1 MKRNQIMIT
10 ALAVMIA
17 IAGYLNFAGNKMNEE
32 TLIVSDDVMT
42 DDEMTALLDL
52 SEEDIVSDIDSL
64 DEDAVL
70 TENYLDED
78 IALGESGLEDEIVN
92 VTDGQEILEEVVQV
106 SEDSAY
112 SEIVVDMSGNEEEA
126 KEDVIDGTPGEAVF
140 TSTQAVSTLSAARLL
155 KEQTRAKNKE
165 ALEEIVNNEILDSAQ
180 KEEAVANMVALTDR
194 SEKEME
200 AEILLS
206 AKGFTETVVSMSDN
220 SVDVVVCTD
229 TLTDAQLAQIMDI
242 VTRKTKI
249 SAENV
254 IISQVTQK

>member
-1 MKRNQIMIT
+1 MKRNQVMIT

-42 DDEMTALLDL
+42 EDEMTALLDL

-70 TENYLDED
+70 TENYL
-78 IALGESGLEDEIVN
+78 ESSMEEVVY
-92 VTDGQEILEEVVQV
+92 VTDGQENAEELVQV

-126 KEDVIDGTPGEAVF
+126 GEDVIDGTPGEAVF

-220 SVDVVVCTD
+220 SVDVVVCAD

>member
-1 MKRNQIMIT
+1 MKKNQIMIT

-17 IAGYLNFAGNKMNEE
+17 IAGYLNFAGSKINEE
-32 TLIVSDDVMT
+32 SLVVSDEIMT
-42 DDEMTALLDL
+42 EDEMTALLDL
-52 SEEDIVSDIDSL
+52 SEEDIVSDIESL
-64 DEDAVL
+64 EEDAVL
-70 TENYLDED
+70 TENYLEEELFVDET
-78 IALGESGLEDEIVN
+78 IPK
-92 VTDGQEILEEVVQV
+92 EEVVYVTDEQAD
-106 SEDSAY
+106 SEELVQASDESAY
-112 SEIVVDMSGNEEEA
+112 SKIVVDMNGNKEEA
-126 KEDVIDGTPGEAVF
+126 EEDIIEGTPGEAVF

-155 KEQTRAKNKE
+155 KEQTRAKNRE
-165 ALEEIVNNEILDSAQ
+165 VLEEIVNNEILDSAQ

-206 AKGFTETVVSMSDN
+206 SKGFTETVVSMSDN

-229 TLTDAQLAQIMDI
+229 SLTDAQLAQIMDI

-254 IISQVTQK
+254 IISRVTQK

>member
-10 ALAVMIA
+10 TLAVMIA
-17 IAGYLNFAGNKMNEE
+17 IAGYLNFAGNKIGEE
-32 TLIVSDDVMT
+32 SLVVSDDVMT
-42 DDEMTALLDL
+42 EEEMTALLDL
-52 SEEDIVSDIDSL
+52 SEEDIVSDIGSL

-70 TENYLDED
+70 TENYTQE
-78 IALGESGLEDEIVN
+78 EFVV
-92 VTDGQEILEEVVQV
+92 VTDEAKTSEELVFSDIEVELT
-106 SEDSAY
+106 S
-112 SEIVVDMSGNEEEA
+112 NEEEA
-126 KEDVIDGTPGEAVF
+126 GEGVIEGTPGEAVF
-140 TSTQAVSTLSAARLL
+140 TSTRAVSTLSAAKLL

-165 ALEEIVNNEILDSAQ
+165 ALAEIVNNEILDSAQ
-180 KEEAVANMVALTDR
+180 KEEAVAGMVALTDR
-194 SEKEME
+194 SEREME

-242 VTRKTKI
+242 VTRKTQI

-254 IISQVTQK
+254 IISKVTQK

>member
-1 MKRNQIMIT
+1 MKRNQVMIT

-17 IAGYLNFAGNKMNEE
+17 IAGYLNFAGNKLNEE
-32 TLIVSDDVMT
+32 TLIVSEGVATEED
-42 DDEMTALLDL
+42 MTALLDL
-52 SEEDIVSDIDSL
+52 SEEDIVSDIESL
-64 DEDAVL
+64 EEDAVL
-70 TENYLDED
+70 TDNYLEEE
-78 IALGESGLEDEIVN
+78 IAFVESDGEEMVY
-92 VTDGQEILEEVVQV
+92 VMDGQENMEELVQT
-106 SEDSAY
+106 SGDSAY
-112 SEIVVDMSGNEEEA
+112 SEIMVDMSPNPEEA
-126 KEDVIDGTPGEAVF
+126 DDDVISGTPGEAVF

-155 KEQTRAKNKE
+155 KEQTRAKNRE

-206 AKGFTETVVSMSDN
+206 AKGFPQTVVSMSDN
-220 SVDVVVCTD
+220 NVDVVVCAD
-229 TLTDAQLAQIMDI
+229 TLSDAQLAQIMDI

-254 IISQVTQK
+254 IISQVKK

>member
-1 MKRNQIMIT
+1 MKRNQVMIT

-17 IAGYLNFAGNKMNEE
+17 IAGYLNFAGNKLNEE
-32 TLIVSDDVMT
+32 ALIVSEEMMT
-42 DDEMTALLDL
+42 EEEMTALLDL
-52 SEEDIVSDIDSL
+52 SEEDIVSDIESL

-70 TENYLDED
+70 TENYLDE
-78 IALGESGLEDEIVN
+78 EVTLEEEVVY
-92 VTDGQEILEEVVQV
+92 VTDGQENTEELLPV
-106 SEDSAY
+106 SGDSAY
-112 SEIVVDMSGNEEEA
+112 SEIMVDMSGNGEEGE
-126 KEDVIDGTPGEAVF
+126 EDTITGTPGEAVF

-155 KEQTRAKNKE
+155 KEQTRAKNRE
-165 ALEEIVNNEILDSAQ
+165 VLEEIVNNEVLDSAQ

-206 AKGFTETVVSMSDN
+206 AKGFPQTVVSIDDN
-220 SVDVVVCTD
+220 SVDVVVCAD
-229 TLTDAQLAQIMDI
+229 TLNDAQLAQIMDI

-254 IISQVTQK
+254 IISQVKK